1 MGIGFEMNLKQGAA
15 KVALGY
21 VRSGMMI
28 GLGTGS
34 TTRYFIDM
42 LGEEIQKGSLSGIQA
57 VPTSDATAEQA
68 RLLGIPLTTLSENSQ
83 LDLAVDGADEVDPK
97 LNLIKG
103 LGGALLREKV
113 VEIHARRFIVV
124 VDESKIVPRLG
135 VRGPLPVEII
145 PFEAHAHVAW
155 LNTLEC
161 QAKLLLEEDGSPAG
175 TDNGNYLAYCR
186 FSDGIPDPY
195 MLARTLADRPGI
207 VEHGLFLGMA
217 DTVVVA
223 EVDGIK
229 ILERE

>member
-1 MGIGFEMNLKQGAA
+1 MNLKQGAA

-42 LGEEIQKGSLSGIQA
+42 LGEEIQKGSLQGIQA
-57 VPTSDATAEQA
+57 VPTSEATAEQA

-161 QAKLLLEEDGSPAG
+161 QAKLLLEEDGSPVG
-175 TDNGNYLAYCR
+175 TDNGNYLAYCW

-229 ILERE
+229 IWERE

>member
-1 MGIGFEMNLKQGAA
+1 MNLKQGAA

-34 TTRYFIDM
+34 TTRFFIDM

-161 QAKLLLEEDGSPAG
+161 QAKLLLEEDGSPVG
-175 TDNGNYLAYCR
+175 TDNGNYLAYCW

>member
-1 MGIGFEMNLKQGAA
+1 MNLKQGAA

-34 TTRYFIDM
+34 TTRFFIDM

-113 VEIHARRFIVV
+113 VEIHAMRFIVV

-161 QAKLLLEEDGSPAG
+161 QAKLLLEEDGSPVG
-175 TDNGNYLAYCR
+175 TDNGNYLAYCW